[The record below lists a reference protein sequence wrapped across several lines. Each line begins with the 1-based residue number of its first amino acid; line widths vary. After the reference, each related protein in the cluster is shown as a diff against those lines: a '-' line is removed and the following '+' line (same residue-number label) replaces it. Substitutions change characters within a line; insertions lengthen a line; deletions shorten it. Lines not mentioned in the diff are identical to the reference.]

1 MKSVLIK
8 TALIEDSFY
17 YSHHF
22 QQQCQQD
29 HLHPSYQE
37 LDLLV
42 DLKWFQADLLDPKD
56 HQDS

>member
-1 MKSVLIK
+1 MIK
-8 TALIEDSFY
+8 TVLIEDSFY

-29 HLHPSYQE
+29 HLDPSYQE

-42 DLKWFQADLLDPKD
+42 DLKWYQADPLDPKD